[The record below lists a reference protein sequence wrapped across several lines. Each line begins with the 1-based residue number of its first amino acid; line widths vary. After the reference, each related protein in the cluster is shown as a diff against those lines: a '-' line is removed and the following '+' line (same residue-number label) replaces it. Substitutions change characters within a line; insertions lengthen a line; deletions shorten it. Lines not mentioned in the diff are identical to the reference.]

1 MAELY
6 AVEVLAKR
14 EREVILE
21 VRMAH
26 PDAPVPSVDPGSALM
41 MLCESA
47 APVSIL
53 RNEIKGNSYVDSK
66 WLMKNTRGFVA
77 DVKVLSRKKAAGKKR
92 ASAQLSIAVTD
103 PAWIEHLAVGQ
114 AWASS
119 AFDPTVFVA
128 KKEYTARKPADSKK
142 ARALA
147 KKAVE
152 ASRPVESPWTPL
164 TAESV
169 VMVPVGAWNGIEFS
183 GKTCYLKVGDSRI
196 KVPAE
201 IPIPTYPADCYVG
214 IDRIER
220 PTPAQARALH
230 GKLVRRYARD
240 NLDVFKDGF
249 VIAGPG
255 DCPAWLMAL
264 DYNVYM
270 LGTLPVTVL
279 ALKPGKPPK
288 AKKLDQLLTA
298 QAKESLAR
306 SG

>member
-1 MAELY
+1 
-6 AVEVLAKR
+6 
-14 EREVILE
+14 
-21 VRMAH
+21 
-26 PDAPVPSVDPGSALM
+26 M

-53 RNEIKGNSYVDSK
+53 RNEIKGDSYIDAK

-103 PAWIEHLAVGQ
+103 PAWLEHVAVGQ
-114 AWASS
+114 SWASS

-147 KKAVE
+147 KKAVG
-152 ASRPVESPWTPL
+152 ASRPVASASTPL

-169 VMVPVGAWNGIEFS
+169 LMVPVGAWSGTEVS
-183 GKTCYLKVGDSRI
+183 GKTWYLKAGDSRI
-196 KVPAE
+196 EVPAE
-201 IPIPTYPADCYVG
+201 VPFPTYPANAYVG

-230 GKLVRRYARD
+230 GKLVRRHARD
-240 NLDVFKDGF
+240 KLDVFTDGF
-249 VIAGPG
+249 VIASPG

-270 LGTLPVTVL
+270 LATLPVTVL

-288 AKKLDQLLTA
+288 AKTLAQLLTA

-306 SG
+306 SGSTRRR